1 MIKTIELNNILI
13 YLILKYDKKFL
24 AKVRKHLI
32 EYSTKLKSY
41 PNFIYIKAQVDKKNS
56 YNWKEE
62 NNNIFLIYRKFNG
75 EKICALINEFK
86 NAKDR

>member
-24 AKVRKHLI
+24 ANVRKHLI

-41 PNFIYIKAQVDKKNS
+41 PNFIYIKAQVVERIHIIEKKKIIIYFLFIENS
-56 YNWKEE
+56 
-62 NNNIFLIYRKFNG
+62 I
-75 EKICALINEFK
+75 EKRFVL
-86 NAKDR
+86 

>member
-24 AKVRKHLI
+24 ANVRKHLI

-41 PNFIYIKAQVDKKNS
+41 PNFIYIKAQVVERIHIIEKKNIIII
-56 YNWKEE
+56 YFLFIE
-62 NNNIFLIYRKFNG
+62 NSM
-75 EKICALINEFK
+75 EKRFVL
-86 NAKDR
+86 

>member
-41 PNFIYIKAQVDKKNS
+41 PNFIYIKAQVVERIHIIEKKNIIII
-56 YNWKEE
+56 YFLFIE
-62 NNNIFLIYRKFNG
+62 NSI
-75 EKICALINEFK
+75 EKRFVL
-86 NAKDR
+86 

>member
-1 MIKTIELNNILI
+1 M
-13 YLILKYDKKFL
+13 
-24 AKVRKHLI
+24 
-32 EYSTKLKSY
+32 
-41 PNFIYIKAQVDKKNS
+41 DKKNS

>member
-13 YLILKYDKKFL
+13 YLNLKYDKKFL
-24 AKVRKHLI
+24 ANVRKHLI

-41 PNFIYIKAQVDKKNS
+41 PNFIYIKAQVVERIHIIEKK
-56 YNWKEE
+56 
-62 NNNIFLIYRKFNG
+62 NNNIFLIYRKFNR

>member
-24 AKVRKHLI
+24 ANVRKHLI

-41 PNFIYIKAQVDKKNS
+41 PNFIYIKAQVVERIHIIEKKNIIII
-56 YNWKEE
+56 YFLFIE
-62 NNNIFLIYRKFNG
+62 NSI
-75 EKICALINEFK
+75 EKRFVL
-86 NAKDR
+86 